1 MQTFSINYLNKMAEE
16 VRREGLDAILIAP
29 SEDLLFITGHNPIFC
44 ERFQGLFV
52 KADGEYFYVCNLLT
66 KDEMEAILPNKKVY
80 AWFDGDGFQTAVRQA
95 LEENLSLIHI

>member
-44 ERFQGLFV
+44 RACLSR
-52 KADGEYFYVCNLLT
+52 
-66 KDEMEAILPNKKVY
+66 
-80 AWFDGDGFQTAVRQA
+80 QTVNISTSATC
-95 LEENLSLIHI
+95 